1 MQGVKIM
8 SNISDLNEIQRRTN
22 QLINFEDGFWDLL
35 LGSIFMMLA
44 IYPVTRELLGP
55 EWNLVLFLVVLAT
68 LVAAQLLLRR
78 YVSAPRIGYAE
89 PRRSPKLRLV
99 LVFTILMV
107 LITFG
112 LVLVTLLSPASA
124 SIPVEASPGRG
135 YLVEL
140 IVVLV
145 MGGLFS
151 ALGYIFGVR
160 RLYFYGWMLGLANL
174 ASVYMEHNAGWT
186 VLIPLA
192 VAAGIIMLIGLVL
205 LARFLRK
212 YPVRAEAA

>member
-1 MQGVKIM
+1 M
-8 SNISDLNEIQRRTN
+8 SNITDFRQIQRRTN
-22 QLINFEDGFWDLL
+22 QLMNFEDGFWDLL

-55 EWNLVLFLVVLAT
+55 VWNLVLFLSVLAL
-68 LVAAQLLLRR
+68 LVAAELLLRR
-78 YVSAPRIGYAE
+78 YVSGPRIGYAQ

-99 LVFTILMV
+99 LVFTVLMV

-112 LVLVTLLSPASA
+112 LVLVTLLSPESVP
-124 SIPVEASPGRG
+124 SPPVEASAGRS

-140 IVVLV
+140 IALLV
-145 MGGLFS
+145 IGSLFS
-151 ALGYIFGVR
+151 ALGYLYGVT

-174 ASVYMEHNAGWT
+174 ASVYMTHNAGWT

-192 VAAGIIMLIGLVL
+192 MAAGIILLIGLVL
-205 LARFLRK
+205 LVRFLRK
-212 YPVRAEAA
+212 YPVRAEAD

>member
-1 MQGVKIM
+1 M
-8 SNISDLNEIQRRTN
+8 SNITDFRQIQRRTN
-22 QLINFEDGFWDLL
+22 QLMNFEDGFWDLL

-55 EWNLVLFLVVLAT
+55 VWNLVLFLSVLTALVV
-68 LVAAQLLLRR
+68 VELLLRR
-78 YVSAPRIGYAE
+78 YVSVPRIGYAQ

-112 LVLVTLLSPASA
+112 LVLVTLLSPESVPSA
-124 SIPVEASPGRG
+124 PAEASPGRS

-140 IVVLV
+140 IVLLL

-151 ALGYIFGVR
+151 ALGYLYGVT

-174 ASVYMEHNAGWT
+174 ASVYMVHNAGWT

-192 VAAGIIMLIGLVL
+192 MAAGIILLIGFVL
-205 LARFLRK
+205 LVRFLRK
-212 YPVRAEAA
+212 YPVRAEAD

>member
-1 MQGVKIM
+1 MSKITDF
-8 SNISDLNEIQRRTN
+8 NQIQRRTN
-22 QLINFEDGFWDLL
+22 QLMNFEDGFWDLL
-35 LGSIFMMLA
+35 LGCIFMMLA

-55 EWNLVLFLVVLAT
+55 VWNLVLFLSVLAL
-68 LVAAQLLLRR
+68 LVAAELLLRR
-78 YVSAPRIGYAE
+78 YVSGPRIGYAQ

-112 LVLVTLLSPASA
+112 LVLVTLLSPESVP
-124 SIPVEASPGRG
+124 SPPVEASPGRS

-151 ALGYIFGVR
+151 ALGYLYGVT

-174 ASVYMEHNAGWT
+174 ASVYMTHNAGWT

-192 VAAGIIMLIGLVL
+192 MAAGVILLIGFVL
-205 LARFLRK
+205 LVRFLRK
-212 YPVRAEAA
+212 YPVRAEAD